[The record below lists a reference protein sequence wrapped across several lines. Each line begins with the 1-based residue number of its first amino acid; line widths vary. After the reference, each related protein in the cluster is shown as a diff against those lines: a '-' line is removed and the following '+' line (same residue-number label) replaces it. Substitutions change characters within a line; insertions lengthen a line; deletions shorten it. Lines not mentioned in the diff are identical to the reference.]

1 MYKALSSLKA
11 SKKITTPNELASL
24 IIFKRNKNLGRKI
37 KKIGGKILKETIN
50 ELDKLINNEFK
61 KT

>member
-1 MYKALSSLKA
+1 M
-11 SKKITTPNELASL
+11 
-24 IIFKRNKNLGRKI
+24 GQKI
-37 KKIGGKILKETIN
+37 KNIGEKILKKIIK